1 MKTAKKLIIAGGV
14 IELLIA
20 LMHFTWPFELI
31 QDIVFAEL
39 ANNGKDLMLLSSLA
53 VGLCLT
59 VFGSLSI
66 YFALNISEAAKYVKV
81 YSLSQ
86 AFLWLFRFIFEI
98 FLPVRFS
105 IYFINNP
112 SNIILAGAFVLILL
126 YVFPVV
132 LIKKDEKN

>member
-66 YFALNISEAAKYVKV
+66 YFALNISEAAKFTKV

-86 AFLWLFRFIFEI
+86 AFLWLFRFLFEI
-98 FLPVRFS
+98 FLPVRSS
-105 IYFINNP
+105 IYFNKNP
-112 SNIILAGAFVLILL
+112 SNIILVGAFVLMLL
-126 YVFPVV
+126 YVIPVI
-132 LIKKDEKN
+132 LIKKNAKS